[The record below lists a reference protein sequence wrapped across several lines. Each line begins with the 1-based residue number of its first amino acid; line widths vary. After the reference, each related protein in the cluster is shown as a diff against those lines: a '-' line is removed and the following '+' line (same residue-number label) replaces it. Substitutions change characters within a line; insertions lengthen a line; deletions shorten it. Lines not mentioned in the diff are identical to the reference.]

1 MWLTKLPL
9 SKIKYGIKQAE
20 HNFFPQYLIKHFKN
34 AINRQES
41 SNKEEKEFIWKGKNM
56 KKGI

>member
-41 SNKEEKEFIWKGKNM
+41 SNKEEKEFI
-56 KKGI
+56 